1 MKLKLNELID
11 ASYYVQS
18 TLPLTIVYA
27 YLQPVEASLTC
38 LVMVLVN
45 VYHPAL
51 ACEVVV

>member
-1 MKLKLNELID
+1 MKLKLNELIY

-27 YLQPVEASLTC
+27 YLQPVEASLTF

-45 VYHPAL
+45 VYQRAL
-51 ACEVVV
+51 AFEVVI